1 MPSSCFMS
9 LLLVFHKLL
18 DPHVFLLFLFILMF
32 VTVLSLNHEHRD
44 CCIKHTRSSVY
55 DVIHTDVSMLGSIMH
70 MARYPLTYQQ
80 QTAAPDKCIQ
90 YEH

>member
-1 MPSSCFMS
+1 MS
-9 LLLVFHKLL
+9 
-18 DPHVFLLFLFILMF
+18 

-44 CCIKHTRSSVY
+44 CCIKHTGSSVY
-55 DVIHTDVSMLGSIMH
+55 DVIPADILVLDSIMH

-80 QTAAPDKCIQ
+80 QTAAPDKCVQ